1 MQIGDLIQYK
11 SAILEIREVKKN
23 GYKCS
28 LCFAFNKTRRC
39 KHLPLCWTKE
49 KTFYFAKLSPFEIRR
64 AKKAGKQITN
74 YNIYI

>member
-1 MQIGDLIQYK
+1 MQAEDFIQYK
-11 SAILEIREVKKN
+11 NIVLEIREVKKD

-64 AKKAGKQITN
+64 VKKAGKKITD
-74 YNIYI
+74 YKESI

>member
-1 MQIGDLIQYK
+1 MQAEDFIRYK
-11 SAILEIREVKKN
+11 NIVGEMREVKKD

-49 KTFYFAKLSPFEIRR
+49 KTFYFAKLSPLEIRR
-64 AKKAGKQITN
+64 AKKAGKKITD
-74 YNIYI
+74 YKEYI

>member
-1 MQIGDLIQYK
+1 MQAEDFIQYK
-11 SAILEIREVKKN
+11 NIVLEIREVKKD

-49 KTFYFAKLSPFEIRR
+49 KTFYFAKLSPLEIRR
-64 AKKAGKQITN
+64 AKKAGRKITD
-74 YNIYI
+74 YKEYI

>member
-1 MQIGDLIQYK
+1 MQAEDFIQYK
-11 SAILEIREVKKN
+11 NIVLEIREVKKD

-49 KTFYFAKLSPFEIRR
+49 KTFYFAKLSPCEIRR
-64 AKKAGKQITN
+64 VKKAGKKITD
-74 YNIYI
+74 YKEYI